1 MKKIIAYRTAMVFV
15 MMFLV
20 STHSFAQGPGGGPG
34 PCTSPPCNPPNPP
47 GLAPID
53 GGLVFL
59 IASGLILGVRDL
71 RKKE

>member
-1 MKKIIAYRTAMVFV
+1 MV
-15 MMFLV
+15 FLV
-20 STHSFAQGPGGGPG
+20 STHSFAQGPG
-34 PCTSPPCNPPNPP
+34 PCMNPPCNPPNPP

-59 IASGLILGVRDL
+59 IASGLILGVRNL